1 MIERKHE
8 QEAKNFCEAIRIF
21 AEHPERVDNFES
33 YLSFH
38 FKAWLEEYANTPEKI
53 AAEMLHFANIE

>member
-8 QEAKNFCEAIRIF
+8 QEAKDFCEAIRIF
-21 AEHPERVDNFES
+21 AENHENLESFEG
-33 YLSFH
+33 YLAIH

-53 AAEMLHFANIE
+53 AAEMLHFANME